1 MQEAPS
7 LRRSSRIKGVSS
19 SAVVPAKHSLK
30 PVRERWFYEP
40 VSLPDTSRALI
51 TFPTDLSS
59 SKPPLVSFGDFSASR
74 PVHMG
79 LVGVSSGISSSRF
92 PSGATA
98 IRVSHSR
105 FNCLI
110 PTGSILRISILFLMG
125 MPVSGLRYNISCL
138 LRVNSLVFL
147 FVGPSWEALDHRGAI
162 TDRCFPG
169 THQPCPFLVDG
180 SAVRVRCTRFSSST
194 AVSSL
199 PSSVLI
205 AGISSSPDSLLGES
219 DSSPQIS
226 APFHQISEPLGE
238 SDSSLQISAPFPQNF
253 APFVPFLATSTLP
266 LVDDVLF
273 PSSSN
278 FPLAN
283 APALLSHSVTL
294 DSVRVDHEI
303 EASQPGA
310 FHCLLLLVCL
320 PPPAKSSPSTVE
332 TSSAISA
339 ERTLDLAFLRQPA
352 IQLQMID

>member
-1 MQEAPS
+1 
-7 LRRSSRIKGVSS
+7 
-19 SAVVPAKHSLK
+19 
-30 PVRERWFYEP
+30 
-40 VSLPDTSRALI
+40 
-51 TFPTDLSS
+51 
-59 SKPPLVSFGDFSASR
+59 
-74 PVHMG
+74 
-79 LVGVSSGISSSRF
+79 
-92 PSGATA
+92 
-98 IRVSHSR
+98 
-105 FNCLI
+105 
-110 PTGSILRISILFLMG
+110 
-125 MPVSGLRYNISCL
+125 
-138 LRVNSLVFL
+138 
-147 FVGPSWEALDHRGAI
+147 
-162 TDRCFPG
+162 
-169 THQPCPFLVDG
+169 
-180 SAVRVRCTRFSSST
+180 
-194 AVSSL
+194 
-199 PSSVLI
+199 
-205 AGISSSPDSLLGES
+205 
-219 DSSPQIS
+219 
-226 APFHQISEPLGE
+226 LGE

-352 IQLQMID
+352 IQLQMI